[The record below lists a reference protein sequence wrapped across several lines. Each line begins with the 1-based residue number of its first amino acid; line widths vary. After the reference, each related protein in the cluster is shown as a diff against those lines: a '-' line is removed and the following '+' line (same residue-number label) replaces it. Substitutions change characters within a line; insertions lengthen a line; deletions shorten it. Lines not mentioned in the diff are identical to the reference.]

1 MRRCA
6 ADHNTLLNRKAGY
19 TGTQWHAHPHHE
31 DGMGPTT
38 EVPALGQV
46 RSLVYPEGF
55 GAGKDGGLRVVPGGH
70 LYRQARLEPNS
81 DECASTPSLTP
92 HPVTAGVCRPPEDW
106 TQDDEVF
113 AAEWLAGKT
122 HPITGQPLE
131 IVELELPPGSIVS
144 CLSVRSRFNPPKV
157 AARLQACKS

>member
-1 MRRCA
+1 MRTAEARGVRRCA

-55 GAGKDGGLRVVPGGH
+55 GAGKDGGLRVRRH
-70 LYRQARLEPNS
+70 EI
-81 DECASTPSLTP
+81 
-92 HPVTAGVCRPPEDW
+92 
-106 TQDDEVF
+106 
-113 AAEWLAGKT
+113 AAIWVA
-122 HPITGQPLE
+122 
-131 IVELELPPGSIVS
+131 
-144 CLSVRSRFNPPKV
+144 CFSR
-157 AARLQACKS
+157 

>member
-1 MRRCA
+1 
-6 ADHNTLLNRKAGY
+6 
-19 TGTQWHAHPHHE
+19 
-31 DGMGPTT
+31 MGLTT
-38 EVPALGQV
+38 KVPALGQV

-81 DECASTPSLTP
+81 DECASARSLTTTQP
-92 HPVTAGVCRPPEDW
+92 LPPSALTRPLCPAALAPVCLSESRRLRRPPEDW

-122 HPITGQPLE
+122 HPITGEPLE

-144 CLSVRSRFNPPKV
+144 CLSVRSLFN
-157 AARLQACKS
+157 S